1 MERDP
6 MQWTN
11 LAASTDSEILS
22 QKARLAASF
31 PASFAPDVAND
42 KKDKGDK
49 KDINRD
55 LDPTIKPQR
64 AAANL
69 R

>member
-1 MERDP
+1 

-11 LAASTDSEILS
+11 LATSTDPDVRE

-31 PASFAPDVAND
+31 PTSFAPDVASD
-42 KKDKGDK
+42 KKDKK
-49 KDINRD
+49 ERTENP
-55 LDPTIKPQR
+55 DPTIKPQR

-69 R
+69 K